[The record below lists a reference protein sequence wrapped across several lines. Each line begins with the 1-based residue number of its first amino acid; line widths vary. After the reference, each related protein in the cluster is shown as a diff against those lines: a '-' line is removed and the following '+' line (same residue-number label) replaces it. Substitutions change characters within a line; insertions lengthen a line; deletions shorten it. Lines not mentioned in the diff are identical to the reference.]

1 MVDVDKEEEPT
12 MVVRELSVP
21 PPQGLAFRFAD
32 GHVEPITAIMAV
44 AGETVRETLERLA
57 KDLGAELV
65 TQVTSEGDMIHRRP
79 DKLLKGEQLSSRG
92 LKGLRM
98 FVFTDAERVIRSQDR
113 AIVLNEAG
121 REVLVG
127 LTEEE
132 TAVYMDYVRRYGLNK
147 RLWTQARPD
156 KAERATLLELHD
168 KHETARLAAIGRGA
182 RSRRKSTK

>member
-1 MVDVDKEEEPT
+1 
-12 MVVRELSVP
+12 
-21 PPQGLAFRFAD
+21 
-32 GHVEPITAIMAV
+32 
-44 AGETVRETLERLA
+44 
-57 KDLGAELV
+57 
-65 TQVTSEGDMIHRRP
+65 
-79 DKLLKGEQLSSRG
+79 
-92 LKGLRM
+92 M
-98 FVFTDAERVIRSQDR
+98 FVFTDAEREIRSLDR

-132 TAVYMDYVRRYGLNK
+132 TAAYMDYVRRYGLNK
-147 RLWTQARPD
+147 RLWTHARPD